1 MLDLAV
7 RHRLQLISIAFPRRR
22 SRSLHWLFHLPRLR
36 CLGAL
41 PPDGLMVCFAA
52 FASRSSWRFH
62 LPRLRCLGALPPD
75 GLLGRLRFAVFLE
88 MVVLVRCC
96 ELQGVMG
103 CCR

>member
-1 MLDLAV
+1 MADACRMLDLAV

-22 SRSLHWLFHLPRLR
+22 SCSLHWLFHLPRLR

-41 PPDGLMVCFAA
+41 PPDGL
-52 FASRSSWRFH
+52 
-62 LPRLRCLGALPPD
+62 LR
-75 GLLGRLRFAVFLE
+75 RLRFAVFLE
-88 MVVLVRCC
+88 VVVLVRCC